1 MKQKYI
7 IKKDDAKST
16 LIIKEYAELDKEIM
30 SFMGEHEYGRE
41 DITRAIAGD
50 DELVNVLRSND
61 FYPPRII
68 ADKIAEKI
76 TEIYDTDIN
85 EAVELLLNDVDFLEK
100 DEPKEETIVPE
111 IEEHVD
117 DGVVDVVDVVDDEDD
132 VVDDLLEDSLS
143 DSKSIGDTSTFIKS
157 ADDETLDGDIE
168 VDSEA

>member
-41 DITRAIAGD
+41 DITWAIAGG
-50 DELVNVLRSND
+50 DELVNVLRNND
-61 FYPPRII
+61 FYPPRTIV
-68 ADKIAEKI
+68 DKIAGKI

-85 EAVELLLNDVDFLEK
+85 EAVELLLNDVDFLAK
-100 DEPKEETIVPE
+100 DEPKEETIISE

-117 DGVVDVVDVVDDEDD
+117 EGVVDDDEDD

-143 DSKSIGDTSTFIKS
+143 DSKSIGDTNTSIKI

-168 VDSEA
+168 IDSKA